1 MLVED
6 RMRAAA
12 RTIKS
17 NYQSYSGDKIS
28 LANLAREAPAWNK
41 KYILSLV
48 QQKFS
53 EEDKERENN
62 IIYNNITYYI
72 SGNKLPQLSH
82 RGVPDLRRLRLSVRE
97 AREWPGW
104 SYSLLGHGG
113 HDEGHQ
119 HHGQASPVQSFEA
132 LGPVRWI

>member
-1 MLVED
+1 
-6 RMRAAA
+6 MRAAA

-53 EEDKERENN
+53 EEDKEREN
-62 IIYNNITYYI
+62 
-72 SGNKLPQLSH
+72 
-82 RGVPDLRRLRLSVRE
+82 DSVNE
-97 AREWPGW
+97 
-104 SYSLLGHGG
+104 
-113 HDEGHQ
+113 D
-119 HHGQASPVQSFEA
+119 VTCF
-132 LGPVRWI
+132 IC